1 VVDGPPKAEKV
12 SRPCGCEA
20 GTPGVDNSAELVLGV
35 RYLSAERDDCGLF
48 MAAVFSEAREP
59 IASSSVVSSS
69 DALPSSWAFISP

>member
-1 VVDGPPKAEKV
+1 MVDEPPKAEKV
-12 SRPCGCEA
+12 SRPCGCKA
-20 GTPGVDNSAELVLGV
+20 GTPGVGNGAELVPGV

-69 DALPSSWAFISP
+69 DALPSYWAVVSP